1 MREEKNMITITDN
14 RKILTVDLN
23 KSDDK
28 RGNLAKYSACFQD
41 DGTIMLQ
48 TCRYMSEG
56 DVTTIILNAGETMA
70 LVRLFKKMSMT
81 DLIRLKDE
89 SIRQQLKKDAE

>member
-1 MREEKNMITITDN
+1 
-14 RKILTVDLN
+14 
-23 KSDDK
+23 
-28 RGNLAKYSACFQD
+28 
-41 DGTIMLQ
+41 MLQ

-89 SIRQQLKKDAE
+89 SIRRQLKKDAE